1 MRKRHALIDRPAL
14 SHAGPV
20 SRNRFFVLPRL
31 SSIRAPRPPATP
43 LECHP
48 CGRAATVADDRS
60 RSGLAARAEAPVTT
74 AADLARARQRSPT
87 SMDAREISPRTA
99 TQGRE
104 NAMDAGSSALLER
117 CARIGSSTWSD
128 ALDELGIDGV
138 VRGLIQRS
146 GRDRCAGFAV
156 TIKQS
161 TGRLGAYPRGDF
173 GAGKIVE
180 ASGPGRVAM
189 VDMGGAEVS
198 TFGGLAALA
207 SSMRGATGIVIDG
220 AARDIDEIRA
230 TGVWLAS
237 RFVTPTTGKARATGG
252 SRSAGHDRWRYSS
265 ARGLGDWRRDRHRGR
280 AEGGSRSRA
289 WEGREVPGNGSSNGT
304 VGNGRKIVRASR
316 RRGRLYLIARRPR
329 ALWSTVRC
337 KMPR

>member
-1 MRKRHALIDRPAL
+1 
-14 SHAGPV
+14 
-20 SRNRFFVLPRL
+20 
-31 SSIRAPRPPATP
+31 
-43 LECHP
+43 
-48 CGRAATVADDRS
+48 
-60 RSGLAARAEAPVTT
+60 
-74 AADLARARQRSPT
+74 
-87 SMDAREISPRTA
+87 MDAREISPRTA
-99 TQGRE
+99 TQARE

-128 ALDELGIDGV
+128 ALDEFGIDGV

-207 SSMRGATGIVIDG
+207 SSMRGATGIAIDG

-237 RFVTPTTGKARATGG
+237 RFVTPTTGKKRVRLEAFGQPVTIGG
-252 SRSAGHDRWRYSS
+252 
-265 ARGLGDWRRDRHRGR
+265 
-280 AEGGSRSRA
+280 
-289 WEGREVPGNGSSNGT
+289 V
-304 VGNGRKIVRASR
+304 
-316 RRGRLYLIARRPR
+316 
-329 ALWSTVRC
+329 TVRQGDLVIGDETGIVVVP
-337 KMPR
+337 KEDLDRVLGKAEKFLEMDLAMEQSVKAGKSFAQAAAAADYI